1 MKKPRADVSAGEHQG
16 SRPEQSEASVAHPPG
31 RSLRLPNDAKRRGGR
46 ASELQASIAHAPA
59 KRPGAQPGRAGRPQ
73 AAAVEDPGVCCRA
86 HTCATRRRWNRSHNA
101 LRHGYYS
108 SIFKA
113 TERRLLDQIP
123 LTDLSAEIE
132 LIRVT
137 NKRFLKALAAS
148 KGDLDFETQLTAL
161 RAVNLS
167 AHSIATLL
175 RAHAL
180 TAAVNRAAQDALRN
194 LDDLPPEDDGDK
206 P

>member
-1 MKKPRADVSAGEHQG
+1 M
-16 SRPEQSEASVAHPPG
+16 
-31 RSLRLPNDAKRRGGR
+31 KRRKKGGR
-46 ASELQASIAHAPA
+46 ASEPPANIAHAPA
-59 KRPGAQPGRAGRPQ
+59 KRPGAQPG
-73 AAAVEDPGVCCRA
+73 
-86 HTCATRRRWNRSHNA
+86 NHNA
-101 LRHGYYS
+101 VKHGYYS

-113 TERRLLDQIP
+113 TERRLLEQLP

-137 NKRFLKALAAS
+137 NKRFLQALSAR
-148 KGDLDFETQLTAL
+148 KDDLDFETQLTAL

-180 TAAVNRAAQDALRN
+180 TAALNRDAAEAVAEGGFEPPLRIPAPRGAGTSD
-194 LDDLPPEDDGDK
+194 LDELPPDPNIEQ

>member
-1 MKKPRADVSAGEHQG
+1 MKKRKKGWSGERAMRAEHRAHPRAKG
-16 SRPEQSEASVAHPPG
+16 
-31 RSLRLPNDAKRRGGR
+31 RGG
-46 ASELQASIAHAPA
+46 
-59 KRPGAQPGRAGRPQ
+59 QPG
-73 AAAVEDPGVCCRA
+73 
-86 HTCATRRRWNRSHNA
+86 NHNA
-101 LRHGYYS
+101 VKHGYYS

-113 TERRLLDQIP
+113 TERRLLDQLP

-137 NKRFLKALAAS
+137 NKRFLQALSAS
-148 KGDLDFETQLTAL
+148 KDDLDFETQLTAL

-180 TAAVNRAAQDALRN
+180 TAALNRDAAEARPRPRRPSARTRN
-194 LDDLPPEDDGDK
+194 ILTQP
-206 P
+206 

>member
-1 MKKPRADVSAGEHQG
+1 M
-16 SRPEQSEASVAHPPG
+16 
-31 RSLRLPNDAKRRGGR
+31 KRRRKGG
-46 ASELQASIAHAPA
+46 
-59 KRPGAQPGRAGRPQ
+59 QPGRAGRPQ
-73 AAAVEDPGVCCRA
+73 AAAA
-86 HTCATRRRWNRSHNA
+86 HTCATRRRYNSSHNA
-101 LRHGYYS
+101 LTHGYYS
-108 SIFKA
+108 SIFRA

-137 NKRFLKALAAS
+137 NKRFLQALAAS

-180 TAAVNRAAQDALRN
+180 TAAFNRDAAEALRD
-194 LDDLPPEDDGDK
+194 LDDLPPEEHAAQR

>member
-1 MKKPRADVSAGEHQG
+1 M
-16 SRPEQSEASVAHPPG
+16 
-31 RSLRLPNDAKRRGGR
+31 KRRR
-46 ASELQASIAHAPA
+46 
-59 KRPGAQPGRAGRPQ
+59 KGAQPG
-73 AAAVEDPGVCCRA
+73 
-86 HTCATRRRWNRSHNA
+86 NHNA

-108 SIFKA
+108 SLFKA
-113 TERRLLDQIP
+113 AERRLLDQLP

-137 NKRFLKALAAS
+137 NKRFLQALAATG
-148 KGDLDFETQLTAL
+148 GDLDFETQLTAL

-180 TAAVNRAAQDALRN
+180 TAAVNRDVADVLHNLQD
-194 LDDLPPEDDGDK
+194 DPPESGRVQ

>member
-1 MKKPRADVSAGEHQG
+1 MKKR
-16 SRPEQSEASVAHPPG
+16 
-31 RSLRLPNDAKRRGGR
+31 KKGG
-46 ASELQASIAHAPA
+46 QI
-59 KRPGAQPGRAGRPQ
+59 G
-73 AAAVEDPGVCCRA
+73 
-86 HTCATRRRWNRSHNA
+86 NHNA
-101 LRHGYYS
+101 TKHGYYS

-113 TERRLLDQIP
+113 TERRLLDQLP

-137 NKRFLKALAAS
+137 NKRFLQALSAS
-148 KGDLDFETQLTAL
+148 KDDLDFETQLTAL

-180 TAAVNRAAQDALRN
+180 TAALNRDADEAFAQGG
-194 LDDLPPEDDGDK
+194 LDDLPPDEHA
-206 P
+206 PQQP